1 MSETQPY
8 RLFKEFLDTI
18 VQMPK
23 NIKKKLADEFER
35 RRLEIQE
42 KKLQEEP
49 ENKSWFPSQ
58 ENKSQE
64 EPENK
69 SWFPSQ
75 ENKSQ
80 EEPENKSWFPSQENK
95 SQEEPE
101 NKSWFPSQ
109 ENKSQEEPENKSFFD
124 SIFSKQQTDDMMDKF
139 SKTPSTLSMAL
150 KHKCQIRPW

>member
-18 VQMPK
+18 VQMPE

-42 KKLQEEP
+42 KKSQEEP
-49 ENKSWFPSQ
+49 EK
-58 ENKSQE
+58 KSQE
-64 EPENK
+64 EPEKK
-69 SWFPSQ
+69 SWFPST
-75 ENKSQ
+75 
-80 EEPENKSWFPSQENK
+80 EE
-95 SQEEPE
+95 
-101 NKSWFPSQ
+101 
-109 ENKSQEEPENKSFFD
+109 KSQEEPENKSFFD

>member
-18 VQMPK
+18 VKMPE

-42 KKLQEEP
+42 KKSQKEP
-49 ENKSWFPSQ
+49 ENKSWFPS
-58 ENKSQE
+58 EEKKSQE

-69 SWFPSQ
+69 SWFPS
-75 ENKSQ
+75 
-80 EEPENKSWFPSQENK
+80 EEK
-95 SQEEPE
+95 
-101 NKSWFPSQ
+101 
-109 ENKSQEEPENKSFFD
+109 KSQEEPENKSFFD

>member
-18 VQMPK
+18 VQMPE

-42 KKLQEEP
+42 KKSQEEP
-49 ENKSWFPSQ
+49 EKKSWFPST
-58 ENKSQE
+58 E
-64 EPENK
+64 E
-69 SWFPSQ
+69 
-75 ENKSQ
+75 
-80 EEPENKSWFPSQENK
+80 
-95 SQEEPE
+95 
-101 NKSWFPSQ
+101 
-109 ENKSQEEPENKSFFD
+109 KSQEEPENKSFFD

>member
-18 VQMPK
+18 VQMPE

-58 ENKSQE
+58 ENKLQE
-64 EPENK
+64 EPENKSWFPSQENK

-80 EEPENKSWFPSQENK
+80 EEPENKS
-95 SQEEPE
+95 QEEP
-101 NKSWFPSQ
+101 

>member
-18 VQMPK
+18 VKMPE

-42 KKLQEEP
+42 KKSQKEP
-49 ENKSWFPSQ
+49 ENKSWFPS
-58 ENKSQE
+58 E
-64 EPENK
+64 EK
-69 SWFPSQ
+69 
-75 ENKSQ
+75 
-80 EEPENKSWFPSQENK
+80 
-95 SQEEPE
+95 
-101 NKSWFPSQ
+101 
-109 ENKSQEEPENKSFFD
+109 KSQEEPENKSFFD
-124 SIFSKQQTDDMMDKF
+124 SIFSKQQIDDMMDKF